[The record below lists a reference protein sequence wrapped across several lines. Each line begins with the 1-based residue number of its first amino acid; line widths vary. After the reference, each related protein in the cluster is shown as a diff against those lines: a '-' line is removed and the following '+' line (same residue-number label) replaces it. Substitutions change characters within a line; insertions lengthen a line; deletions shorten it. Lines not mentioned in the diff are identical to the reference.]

1 MAVNLKHFKSYE
13 GVAMEYAFLVAL
25 AQGTLPATPE
35 D

>member
-1 MAVNLKHFKSYE
+1 MAVNLVAFKSYE

-25 AQGTLPATPE
+25 AQGTLPAQSA